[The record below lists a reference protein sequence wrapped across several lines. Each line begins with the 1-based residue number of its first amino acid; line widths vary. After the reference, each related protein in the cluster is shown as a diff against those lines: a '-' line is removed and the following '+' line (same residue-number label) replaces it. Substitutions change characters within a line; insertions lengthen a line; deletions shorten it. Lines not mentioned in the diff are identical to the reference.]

1 MDSDQTFHVKTLFYQ
16 GSYAACHEAI
26 DRIESPS
33 FQLIL
38 FSARSLISLNKPKEA
53 IEILN
58 PFLSDQPAAR
68 SLNLLA
74 RLYLSSSNQTQ
85 IEKENITEEAEGL
98 AEEILDEDH
107 DGIDSILRV
116 TLSTVLHLMGNT
128 TLAIFL
134 LKQGVQLKSLE
145 SVSLL
150 IYLYL
155 TPKLNRPDLAR
166 MLYKSVKVWADDAI
180 LLQMTEAWIGTI
192 TGSGANTNG
201 KESGGYQSAFYV
213 FDEISSSHS
222 SSDSSVSINLTGL
235 NGKAV
240 TQLAMG
246 HLEEAQANLI
256 EALKSNPK
264 DETTLA
270 NSIVASGHADSAV
283 STAAEHLQ
291 QLRSINPSHP
301 LIIDLDRQSALFDEA
316 ASKFVASKA

>member
-1 MDSDQTFHVKTLFYQ
+1 MDSDQTFHAKTLFYQ
-16 GSYAACHEAI
+16 GSYAACHAAI
-26 DRIESPS
+26 GQIEEPS

-38 FSARSLISLNKPKEA
+38 FSARSLIALKKPTEA
-53 IEILN
+53 IEILK
-58 PFLSDQPAAR
+58 PHHSEQPAAKAVT
-68 SLNLLA
+68 LLA
-74 RLYLSSSNQTQ
+74 KYHSKANHSKT
-85 IEKENITEEAEGL
+85 EKESIGEEAEGL
-98 AEEILDEDH
+98 ADEILDEDH
-107 DGIDSILRV
+107 DGVDSILRV
-116 TLSTVLHLMGNT
+116 TIATVLHLIDNT
-128 TLAIFL
+128 NLAIFL

-155 TPKLNRPDLAR
+155 TFKVKRPDLAR
-166 MLYKSVKVWADDAI
+166 MLYKSVKGWADDAI
-180 LLQMTEAWIGTI
+180 LLQMTEAWIGTV

-213 FDEISSSHS
+213 FDEISSSTG
-222 SSDSSVSINLTGL
+222 SDSVSVNVAGL

-246 HLEEAQANLI
+246 HVEEAQANLS
-256 EALKSNPK
+256 EALKANPK

-283 STAAEHLQ
+283 STAGEHLE

-301 LIIDLDRQSALFDEA
+301 LIVDLDRQLALFDEA